1 MTVNILL
8 KVDGLVGWPWVT
20 VLWPLFIMLSIL
32 FISSLTSL
40 FVFMS
45 WLCSWLMGNQY
56 GVGPSDSFR
65 SILGGS
71 DEYGTSSHNRRRR
84 RSRHSRRHHRRNE
97 EE

>member
-8 KVDGLVGWPWVT
+8 KVDALVSWPWVT

-45 WLCSWLMGNQY
+45 WLCSWLMGN
-56 GVGPSDSFR
+56 
-65 SILGGS
+65 
-71 DEYGTSSHNRRRR
+71 
-84 RSRHSRRHHRRNE
+84 
-97 EE
+97 